1 MLWYNN
7 DLVSVIVTAL
17 GLFVWFCRSDQSCL
31 DAETPCLQKFCCCLG
46 YKRRGDDGHLHLV
59 NDEDLGSS
67 TSLKST
73 KSTVV
78 TLEDDTDAVAVEDDA
93 ANLEAVLDPEG
104 DETKEET
111 VEAAVDEQ
119 LNNLEET
126 LAEEEA
132 ALAAEGEAA
141 LAEAE
146 EAAAEAEEAAA
157 EELAAEEWLSDDLKI
172 GNNTRLVNN

>member
-1 MLWYNN
+1 M
-7 DLVSVIVTAL
+7 TAL

-67 TSLKST
+67 TSLKSS

-111 VEAAVDEQ
+111 EEAAVDEQ
-119 LNNLEET
+119 SNNLEET

>member
-1 MLWYNN
+1 M
-7 DLVSVIVTAL
+7 
-17 GLFVWFCRSDQSCL
+17 
-31 DAETPCLQKFCCCLG
+31 
-46 YKRRGDDGHLHLV
+46 
-59 NDEDLGSS
+59 
-67 TSLKST
+67 
-73 KSTVV
+73 
-78 TLEDDTDAVAVEDDA
+78 EDDA

-111 VEAAVDEQ
+111 VKAAVDEQ

-157 EELAAEEWLSDDLKI
+157 EELAAEE
-172 GNNTRLVNN
+172 